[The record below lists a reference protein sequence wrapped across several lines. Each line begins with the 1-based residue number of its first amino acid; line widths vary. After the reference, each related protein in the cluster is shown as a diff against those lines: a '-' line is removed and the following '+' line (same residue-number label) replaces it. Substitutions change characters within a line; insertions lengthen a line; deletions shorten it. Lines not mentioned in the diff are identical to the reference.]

1 MTPIDIISRSQ
12 LAPLTKDAYTSSI
25 ERFMGFAGHDPA
37 KWTPM
42 QVEAWR
48 DHLLGEGLKPQTAN
62 RHLYALRYLGRRIE
76 ALAIGYD
83 FARAAESSK
92 VAGRKR
98 RVALNVDEVSSVI
111 DTTAADRPPDVRDR
125 ALVTLGVRAG
135 LRVSEMVNLA
145 WPMLQENA
153 ITFTIKGGRT
163 HRIVLDT
170 ESLAALHDWGEV
182 SGRKGRVFRSM
193 RSKLDGTYAMGPG
206 LTRQG
211 VHKILSGRA
220 EDAGLSRHIHPHL
233 LRHTFITWA
242 LRAGVPPQRVM
253 LITGHLN
260 LQTLS
265 GYVSD
270 LDAET
275 NPVGNSLPPLRRS

>member
-1 MTPIDIISRSQ
+1 MNPTDLIARSQ
-12 LAPLTKDAYTSSI
+12 LAPLTKEAYTRSI
-25 ERFMGFAGHDPA
+25 ERFVDFAGRDA
-37 KWTPM
+37 AQWTPM

-48 DHLLGEGLKPQTAN
+48 DHLLAEGVKPQTAN

-76 ALAIGYD
+76 ALAIGVD

-98 RVALNVDEVSSVI
+98 RVALNEAEVSSVI
-111 DTTAADRPPDVRDR
+111 DTTAHDRPPDVRDR
-125 ALVTLGVRAG
+125 AMITIGIRAG
-135 LRVSEMVNLA
+135 LRVSELVNLA
-145 WPMLQENA
+145 WPMLHENA
-153 ITFTIKGGRT
+153 ITYTIKGGRT
-163 HRIVLDT
+163 HRIVLDP
-170 ESLAALHDWGEV
+170 ESLAALHDWGEI
-182 SGRKGRVFRSM
+182 SGRKGRIFRSL
-193 RSKLDGTYAMGPG
+193 RPKLDGTYAMGAG

-211 VHKILSGRA
+211 MHKILAARA
-220 EDAGLSRHIHPHL
+220 EAAGLSRHIHPHL

-242 LRAGVPPQRVM
+242 LRAGVPPHRIM
-253 LITGHLN
+253 LITGHKN

-275 NPVGNSLPPLRRS
+275 NPVGAELPTLRKS